1 VAVKKATVKKI
12 VAKKTASKKSTSI
25 IATAKTRTV
34 AKKSISKKTAAKKPA
49 IKKAPAKKAPAKKA
63 PAKKAARRK
72 SVAKKGPTKSAAK
85 PVDKF
90 VVPPVPVS
98 SLSRAPRVEVNT
110 VPLPV
115 SMPFPPLVPVPPK
128 KTGASGRVVFAV
140 VVGIVLLSL
149 IVWSRA
155 HNRNTDEGAKAL
167 PTPSATFTPTASATP
182 TPSASPTPNITAHT
196 APQGV
201 VAQYTTPGATIF
213 WKAPTAIDGLTG
225 YNVEI
230 SRSNGPWKLISTLP
244 STQTSLNVVKSNANG
259 WTSFRVSSVYSDSQI
274 TSAKA
279 FGLPGTYS

>member
-12 VAKKTASKKSTSI
+12 VAKKTANKKSTSK
-25 IATAKTRTV
+25 IAPAKTRTV

-49 IKKAPAKKAPAKKA
+49 IKKA

>member
-1 VAVKKATVKKI
+1 MAVKKTIVKKS
-12 VAKKTASKKSTSI
+12 VAKKVAATKSTSPK
-25 IATAKTRTV
+25 ATIKKRTV
-34 AKKSISKKTAAKKPA
+34 AKKSISKKT
-49 IKKAPAKKAPAKKA
+49 
-63 PAKKAARRK
+63 
-72 SVAKKGPTKSAAK
+72 VAKKSPAKKSAAK
-85 PVDKF
+85 KSPAKKSALRKSLAKKKPTTSGAKSVDKF

-98 SLSRAPRVEVNT
+98 SLSRVPRVEVNT
-110 VPLPV
+110 FPLPV
-115 SMPFPPLVPVPPK
+115 SHPLPPTAPILPK

-140 VVGIVLLSL
+140 VVGIILLSL
-149 IVWSRA
+149 VVWSRA
-155 HNRNTDEGAKAL
+155 HNRNTDAGAKAL
-167 PTPSATFTPTASATP
+167 PTPSATSTPTSSAAPTP
-182 TPSASPTPNITAHT
+182 TPSASSNPIITAHA

-230 SRSNGPWKLISTLP
+230 SLSNGPWKLISTLP
-244 STQTSLNVVKSNANG
+244 TSQTSLNVVKSNANG